1 MRVLYLLRYFPT
13 LTETFV
19 YREIAE
25 ILRQD
30 PSVRITIAA
39 LGSRADGAL
48 QDELP
53 PAEVLQVPRRPLV
66 GRLSRPT
73 AGQGWLAEQQRDK
86 DAARLPWLARHAAS
100 FDRVHVHFA
109 GEAAEF
115 AHALHRDLGLPYTV
129 TVHATDLF
137 RPRPSLH
144 TVLSAA
150 QTVLTVADFHVAALA
165 EQGINARRV
174 RCGPDLS
181 VWRPLPLPDG
191 GLHAISVGRN
201 VPKKGLDTLLAAWP
215 GVTGRLTLISDIT
228 GPVPDG
234 VTVTG
239 PLPPSAVRA
248 AMARANLLVLPCR
261 QAPDGD
267 LDGVPVAMMEA
278 MASGRPVV
286 TTPVSGIP
294 ELIDEAVGWLVP
306 PDDPTA
312 LRACLSQSTHT
323 ERLRRG
329 AAGPERLRERGFT
342 LEDQARSVR
351 TAWG

>member
-1 MRVLYLLRYFPT
+1 VKVLYVLRYFPT

-25 ILRQD
+25 IQRQD
-30 PSVRITIAA
+30 PGVSITIAA

-53 PAEVLQVPRRPLV
+53 PGEVLNIPRRPLT
-66 GRLSRPT
+66 GRLRRAT
-73 AGQGWLAEQQRDK
+73 AGQQWLAEQQRDK
-86 DAARLPWLARHAAS
+86 DAARLPWLARHAAE
-100 FDRVHVHFA
+100 FDRIHVHFA

-150 QTVLTVADFHVAALA
+150 DAVLTVADFHVAVLA
-165 EQGINARRV
+165 TQGITAQRV

-181 VWRPLPLPDG
+181 VWHPTPLPDG
-191 GLHAISVGRN
+191 ELHAISVGRN
-201 VPKKGLDTLLAAWP
+201 VPKKGLDTLLSAWDGLP
-215 GVTGRLTLISDIT
+215 GRLTLISDLT
-228 GPVPDG
+228 GPLPDG

-239 PLPPSAVRA
+239 ALPPSGIRA
-248 AMARANLLVLPCR
+248 AMAKANLFVLPCR

-278 MASGRPVV
+278 MACGRPVI

-294 ELIDEAVGWLVP
+294 ELVDDAVGWLVP
-306 PDDPTA
+306 PDDPKT
-312 LRACLSQSTHT
+312 LRACLKQATHNA
-323 ERLRRG
+323 RKSRG
-329 AAGPERLRERGFT
+329 EAGPTRLRERGFT
-342 LEDQARSVR
+342 LANQAHMVR
-351 TAWG
+351 ASWG